1 MEEKKGY
8 ITHIVFRNDENG
20 YTVFELEIPDGDD
33 ITCVGNFPFINEG
46 EFVSLKGEMTVH
58 PVYNE
63 QFKVASFDV
72 AEPDNEIAILRYLS
86 SGAVKGIRGGLAKR
100 IVDKFGDRTFEVMER
115 HPEELKAVKGISEK
129 KARDIAAYFQERSA
143 MRRAVIFLQK
153 YGITNALAVR
163 IYKFYGDETF
173 EVLEKNPYRLAEDI
187 PGVGFKKADEIA
199 GKAGFE
205 KNSPGR
211 VRAGIMYLLS
221 VASGEGH
228 TYLPEELLVRT
239 AVEQLMVDEE
249 LIRDF
254 IATMTIDKVLV
265 RRKNEVNRGAEDAD
279 TGNGC
284 AGDPVT
290 EIRIYLPALYYAEL
304 NCARILKDLNLSHT
318 GDRIVQDDR
327 IREMERK
334 AGIDLDTNQRTAVSE
349 ACNRGVTVI
358 TGGPGT
364 GKTTT
369 IHTLIRVLIS
379 EGYSILTAAPTG
391 RAAKRMEQA
400 TDYPSQTIHRL
411 LECSGVFEESED
423 GETGRFGRNEE
434 NPLETDYV
442 IIDEMSMVDI
452 YLFQNLLKA
461 LTVETRLVLVGDV
474 DQLPSVGP
482 GNVLKDIID
491 SGKFPVVKLDKIFRQ
506 ARESDIVMN
515 AHHILAGE
523 HIDLKKNKGDFFF
536 AECDTSEIVIK
547 TMLYSIAG
555 SKMAEYFDCDPL
567 DIQVLAPMKKGELG
581 VFHCN
586 EVLQQALNPPAPNKT
601 EWILHDVTFREGDK
615 VMQTKNNYR
624 MPYRVL
630 GYNGVVIDEGTG
642 IYNGDIGIVEK
653 IEPQE
658 GQLTVCFDGERHVT
672 YERSDLSDLELAY
685 AVTVHKSQ
693 GAEYPAVILPMM
705 GGPATLMTRNILYT
719 AVTRGERCVMII
731 GSRQAVE
738 RMIDNESRQ
747 NRFSSLAERIREI

>member
-8 ITHIVFRNDENG
+8 ITNIVFRNDENG
-20 YTVFELEIPDGDD
+20 YTVFDLEIPDGDD
-33 ITCVGNFPFINEG
+33 ITCFGNFPFINEG
-46 EFVSLKGEMTVH
+46 EFVSLQGEMTVH

-63 QFKVASFDV
+63 QFKVTSFEV
-72 AEPDNEIAILRYLS
+72 SEPDNEVAILRYLS

-100 IVDKFGDRTFEVMER
+100 IVDKFGDRTFEVMEHR
-115 HPEELKAVKGISEK
+115 PEELKAVKGISEK
-129 KARDIAAYFQERSA
+129 KARDIAADFHERSA

-153 YGITNALAVR
+153 YGISNTLAVK
-163 IYKFYGDETF
+163 IYKFYGEETF

-205 KNSPGR
+205 RNSPGR
-211 VRAGIMYLLS
+211 IRAGLMYLLS
-221 VASGEGH
+221 IASGEGH
-228 TYLPEELLVRT
+228 TYLPEEMLVRT
-239 AVEQLMVDEE
+239 AVEQLVVDEE
-249 LIRDF
+249 LIRDV
-254 IATMTIDKVLV
+254 IAVMTMDNVLI
-265 RRKNEVNRGAEDAD
+265 RRKAEIEAKSPEEGASKTEE
-279 TGNGC
+279 TKQ
-284 AGDPVT
+284 T

-304 NCARILKDLNLSHT
+304 NCARILKDLNIAHN
-318 GDRIVQDDR
+318 GDRIVQDKH
-327 IREMERK
+327 IREMEKK
-334 AGIDLDTNQRTAVSE
+334 AGIELDDNQRTAVFE
-349 ACNRGVTVI
+349 ACNGGVTVI

-369 IHTLIRVLIS
+369 IQTLIRVLIS

-411 LECSGVFEESED
+411 LECNGVFPDGED

-434 NPLETDYV
+434 KPLETDYV

-452 YLFQNLLKA
+452 YLFQSLLKA
-461 LTVETRLVLVGDV
+461 LTVETRLVLVGDA

-482 GNVLKDIID
+482 GNVLKDIIT
-491 SGKFPVVKLDKIFRQ
+491 SGRFSVVKLDKIFRQ

-523 HIDLKKNKGDFFF
+523 HIDLKKNDGDFFF
-536 AECDTSEIVIK
+536 AERNTSEEVIK
-547 TMLYSIAG
+547 TMLYSIVR
-555 SKMAEYFDCDPL
+555 SKMAKYFDCEPF

-581 VFHCN
+581 VIRCN
-586 EVLQQALNPPAPNKT
+586 ELLQNALNPPSPDKT
-601 EWILHDVTFREGDK
+601 EWPFHDVTFREGDK

-630 GYNGVVIDEGTG
+630 GYNDVVIDEGTG
-642 IYNGDIGIVEK
+642 IYNGDIGVVES
-653 IEPQE
+653 IEPHE
-658 GQLTVCFDGERHVT
+658 GQMTVCFDGERHVT
-672 YERSDLSDLELAY
+672 YERSDVSDLELAY
-685 AVTVHKSQ
+685 AITVHKSQ
-693 GAEYPAVILPMM
+693 GAEYPAVILPML
-705 GGPATLMTRNILYT
+705 GGPSTLMTRNILYT

-738 RMIDNESRQ
+738 RMIANASRQ
-747 NRFSSLAERIREI
+747 TRFSSLAERIREI